1 MAVTI
6 PASPTGSMTVADQS
20 LIYTLLTGTAS
31 PLPAGFRIWVKVYE
45 NGTSA
50 ADLISTLY
58 LTPNTNKTAF
68 FNLAEV
74 VKGRVSVDDR
84 RYGLTNVIHEPISTG
99 LYMTRSNNNVKLYT
113 VSVGE
118 FNGSTEGSQD
128 ASATI
133 YLIDG
138 HFQISQGYD
147 PGFANYYGTA
157 NTVKYWLTDRPTA
170 SNVIT
175 IDAAEEDEGVCAF
188 LNRSAVS
195 NVEQLT
201 ILLYDEAGAFITGT
215 TTTILINTATGGQ
228 LPGATSQYYY
238 GYLCYFG
245 ILPANIDAASGLL
258 TANPTWG
265 HYTITPQQT
274 SFAVQKGNAIR
285 VNKNCRPVK
294 NTPVQLAWANTL
306 GGWDYLRFDGRDLKT
321 VTRQEK
327 TYRKII
333 GDYDAATF
341 AFTSFDREKTPYQV
355 EATEAYQLNGILT
368 SDEFALFQ
376 YCFRSKNIMAKIDGS
391 WIPVILKESSLQV
404 ESDVTSKVYIA
415 TVNVELAQSIRC

>member
-1 MAVTI
+1 
-6 PASPTGSMTVADQS
+6 MTVADQS
-20 LIYTLLTGTAS
+20 LIYTLLTGTS

-45 NGTSA
+45 NGTTAS
-50 ADLISTLY
+50 DLISTLY
-58 LTPNTNKTAF
+58 LTPNTNDTAF

-84 RYGLTNVIHEPISTG
+84 RYGLTDVIHEPISTG
-99 LYMTRSNNNVKLYT
+99 VYMTRSNNNIKLYT

-118 FNGSTEGSQD
+118 FDGSTEGSED
-128 ASATI
+128 TSATI

-147 PGFANYYGTA
+147 PGFADYYGTA
-157 NTVKYWLTDRPTA
+157 NTVKYWLTDRPSA

-188 LNRSAVS
+188 LNRFAVS
-195 NVEQLT
+195 DVQQFE
-201 ILLYDEAGAFITGT
+201 IELYNASDVLIDDA
-215 TTTILINTATGGQ
+215 TILINTTSGGQ
-228 LPGATSQYYY
+228 LPGASTPRN
-238 GYLCYFG
+238 GFLCYFG
-245 ILPANIDAASGLL
+245 ILPANIDAASNLL
-258 TANPTWG
+258 TVYPTWSY
-265 HYTITPQQT
+265 YTITPQLST
-274 SFAVQKGNAIR
+274 FAIQKGNAIR

-321 VTRQEK
+321 VTRKEK

-333 GDYDAATF
+333 GDYDSATF
-341 AFTSFDREKTPYQV
+341 AFTSFDRETTPYQV

-368 SDEFALFQ
+368 SDEYALFQ
-376 YCFRSKNIMAKIDGS
+376 YCFRSKNVMAKIDGS

>member
-20 LIYTLLTGTAS
+20 LIYTLLTGTS

-45 NGTSA
+45 NGTTAS
-50 ADLISTLY
+50 DLISTLY
-58 LTPNTNKTAF
+58 LTPNTNDTAF

-84 RYGLTNVIHEPISTG
+84 RYGLTDVIHEPISTG
-99 LYMTRSNNNVKLYT
+99 VYMTRSDNNVKLYT

-118 FNGSTEGSQD
+118 FDGSTEGSQD
-128 ASATI
+128 ASATV

-147 PGFANYYGTA
+147 PGFADYYGTA

-195 NVEQLT
+195 NVEQFT

-215 TTTILINTATGGQ
+215 TTTIVINTTSGGQ
-228 LPGATSQYYY
+228 LPTASTPRNGF
-238 GYLCYFG
+238 LCYFG

-265 HYTITPQQT
+265 HYTITPQLT
-274 SFAVQKGNAIR
+274 LFAIQKGNVLR

-321 VTRQEK
+321 VTRKEK
-327 TYRKII
+327 SYRKII
-333 GDYDAATF
+333 GDYDSATF
-341 AFTSFDREKTPYQV
+341 AFTSFDRETTPYQV

-368 SDEFALFQ
+368 SDEYALFQ